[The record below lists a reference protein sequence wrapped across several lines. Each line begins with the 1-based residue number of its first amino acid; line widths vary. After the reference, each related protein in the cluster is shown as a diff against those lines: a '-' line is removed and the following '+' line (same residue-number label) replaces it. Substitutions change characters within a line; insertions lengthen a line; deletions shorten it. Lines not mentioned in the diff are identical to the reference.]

1 MIGKFFKKRLGFFA
15 LMLAPF
21 YQTKFYAIADD
32 KISSPG
38 NIETRSSS
46 VLAEVGRQ
54 ATNAIQCLLGVFQL
68 SWNDTISSRKS
79 VPIIYLRNSPI
90 GDTDLATLEIGTWAL
105 VYTITSTAITGFAMY
120 HKTGSGAT
128 GWAKVAT
135 SASAVAL
142 DVKAS
147 EVTAGNATYT
157 AAQLVNGFV
166 PRDPTGANRTDV
178 SPTAALLLAQ
188 YKTVFGPAAV
198 GSNFIFE
205 IANIADA
212 AETVTLTGGSGVT
225 LWPATQTIAQNA
237 NGRFRC
243 VFTNVTA
250 SSEACTI
257 YKI

>member
-1 MIGKFFKKRLGFFA
+1 MIGNFFKKRLGFFA

-32 KISSPG
+32 KLSSPG

-46 VLAEVGRQ
+46 VLAEIGRQ
-54 ATNAIQCLLGVFQL
+54 AANAISCVIGAFSLP
-68 SWNDTISSRKS
+68 WNDSICTKKW
-79 VPIIYLRNSPI
+79 VPIIYLRNSPV

-105 VYTITSTAITGFAMY
+105 VYTITSTAISGYAMY
-120 HKTGSGAT
+120 QKTGSGAT
-128 GWAKVAT
+128 GWVKVAT
-135 SASAVAL
+135 AASAAAL

-147 EVTAGNATYT
+147 VTTAGNATYT

-166 PRDPTGANRTDV
+166 PRDPAGANRTDV
-178 SPTAALLLAQ
+178 SPTAAQLLTQ

-198 GSNFIFE
+198 GSNFVFE

-212 AETVTLTGGSGVT
+212 AETVTLTGGTGVT
-225 LWPATQTIAQNA
+225 MRPATQAIAQNA
-237 NGRFRC
+237 NGRFRV

-250 SSEACTI
+250 SSEAATI